1 MTGSKVGEWW
11 RKERKPEHQVCTT
24 SIGRPFVRS
33 RIHFKGY
40 NIENTLP
47 KIHYREYTSKITL
60 SRIRFREYNIEN
72 TLPRIQYRENTSKNT
87 ISRIHFKEY
96 IIENTL
102 QRIQCQIC
110 TIIRQIL
117 EYTSKDETH
126 INNER
131 GPRIQYQACTAISSN
146 DSSDPRI
153 HFTEYNF

>member
-33 RIHFKGY
+33 RIHFQ
-40 NIENTLP
+40 
-47 KIHYREYTSKITL
+47 
-60 SRIRFREYNIEN
+60 EYNIEN
-72 TLPRIQYRENTSKNT
+72 TFPRKCYRECTSKNT

-102 QRIQCQIC
+102 PRIQCQIC
-110 TIIRQIL
+110 TTIRQIP

-126 INNER
+126 INNE
-131 GPRIQYQACTAISSN
+131 GCPRIQYQACTAISSN
-146 DSSDPRI
+146 DSSDPI
-153 HFTEYNF
+153 LFTEYNF

>member
-72 TLPRIQYRENTSKNT
+72 TLQRI
-87 ISRIHFKEY
+87 F
-96 IIENTL
+96 IENTL

-153 HFTEYNF
+153 HFTE